1 MEEVKTHEGTAN
13 TQSEDHGVTART
25 FTQEEVN
32 KLVSARLRKDRSRAT
47 EHSQAVQEAREAA
60 LREQESRLSCLSYLR
75 TRNLREELLN
85 ILDTSDPEKFRAQ
98 AQGLLELCPSLD
110 RQAPE
115 PPAFSLAARGRREEF
130 GADPFA
136 TAFGRK

>member
-1 MEEVKTHEGTAN
+1 MEEVKTHEGAAN
-13 TQSEDHGVTART
+13 TQPEDHGVTART

-32 KLVSARLRKDRSRAT
+32 KIVSERLGKERSRAA
-47 EHSQAVQEAREAA
+47 EHSQAAQETREAA

-75 TRNLREELLN
+75 TRNLREELLD
-85 ILDTSDPEKFRAQ
+85 ILDTSDPEKFRTQ
-98 AQGLLELCPSLD
+98 AKGLLELCPSLD

-115 PPAFSLAARGRREEF
+115 PPAFSLAAQGRREEF

-136 TAFGRK
+136 AAFGRK